1 MSTIDSSSIVLTD
14 NIGKNVY
21 IGPNC
26 KISKNVKIMDNV
38 FIECNTTIDEGT
50 VIYPFVVIGTPP
62 QDKSFKNEESFVII
76 GKNNIIREFTTIHRP
91 TGLNAKTVIG
101 DNNYFM
107 AYSHIAHN
115 CYVGNNTV
123 ISSYAAIAGYSFIDD
138 YVILGG
144 MAGVH
149 QKVRIGKYTIVGG
162 MSKVVKDIPPFMMV
176 DGNPGKV
183 VGINKEGMKRNGFSF
198 KQIDIAKKIYQIIYK
213 KGFTIRRIKQELEA
227 IKEQF
232 INDNRS
238 DELFVLN
245 IVLDFINLKSDRGL
259 LLR

>member
-1 MSTIDSSSIVLTD
+1 MSIDSSSEILTD
-14 NIGKNVY
+14 FIGKNVY

-38 FIECNTTIDEGT
+38 YIECNTIIGENT

-62 QDKSFKNEESFVII
+62 QDKSFKNEQSFVVI
-76 GKNNIIREFTTIHRP
+76 GKNNIIREFTTIHRS
-91 TGLNAKTVIG
+91 TGENTKTYIG
-101 DNNYFM
+101 DNNYIM

-123 ISSYAAIAGYSFIDD
+123 ISSYAALAGYSSIDD

-144 MAGVH
+144 MAGIH

-162 MSKVVKDIPPFMMV
+162 MTKVVKDICPFMMV
-176 DGNPGKV
+176 DGNPAKV
-183 VGINKEGMKRNGFSF
+183 VGINREGMKRNNFTP
-198 KQIDIAKKIYQIIYK
+198 KQIDIAKKAYQIIYK
-213 KGFTIRRIKQELEA
+213 KGFSINTIKKELNSLKQTLTNEEL
-227 IKEQF
+227 Q
-232 INDNRS
+232 
-238 DELFVLN
+238 VLN
-245 IVLDFINLKSDRGL
+245 IILEFIDSPTERGL

>member
-1 MSTIDSSSIVLTD
+1 MSTIDNTAVVLTD
-14 NIGKNVY
+14 DIGNNVY

-26 KISKNVKIMDNV
+26 RISKNVKIMDNV
-38 FIECNTTIDEGT
+38 FIECNTIVDEGT
-50 VIYPFVVIGTPP
+50 VIYPFVVIGTPA

-91 TGLNAKTVIG
+91 TGLNAKTFIG
-101 DNNYFM
+101 DNNYLM

-123 ISSYAAIAGYSFIDD
+123 ISSYAVMAGYSFIDD

-144 MAGVH
+144 MAGIH

-162 MSKVVKDIPPFMMV
+162 MSKIVKDIPPFMMV
-176 DGNPGKV
+176 DGNPAKV
-183 VGINKEGMKRNGFSF
+183 VGINKEGMKRNGFNF
-198 KQIDIAKKIYQIIYK
+198 KQIDLAKKIYQIIYK
-213 KGFTIRRIKQELEA
+213 KGFTISRIKQELHYL
-227 IKEQF
+227 KDQF
-232 INDNRS
+232 IAQNKN
-238 DELFVLN
+238 DELFILN
-245 IVLDFINLKSDRGL
+245 IILDFINFKSERGL